1 MSDASPGYPL
11 SGNLEDSLDLHTRQ
25 PAGHSGSH
33 TVTPCHVTPRSHP
46 EPSLQRGA
54 EAAAQVSL
62 ETASI
67 QQNSSFAKAE
77 GAQKTD
83 VHICPSVCGQA
94 QAAPAGQFEGLRS
107 SVWHS
112 LSSFTPA
119 VACIGIRANVHGK
132 AMLNSVCSLRGIAK
146 HGLELALQTQPT
158 RLPESRTKV

>member
-1 MSDASPGYPL
+1 MS
-11 SGNLEDSLDLHTRQ
+11 
-25 PAGHSGSH
+25 
-33 TVTPCHVTPRSHP
+33 TPRSHP

-94 QAAPAGQFEGLRS
+94 QAAPAGCGTVFQALHRLLPASAFE
-107 SVWHS
+107 
-112 LSSFTPA
+112 PM
-119 VACIGIRANVHGK
+119 CMEK
-132 AMLNSVCSLRGIAK
+132 PC
-146 HGLELALQTQPT
+146 
-158 RLPESRTKV
+158 